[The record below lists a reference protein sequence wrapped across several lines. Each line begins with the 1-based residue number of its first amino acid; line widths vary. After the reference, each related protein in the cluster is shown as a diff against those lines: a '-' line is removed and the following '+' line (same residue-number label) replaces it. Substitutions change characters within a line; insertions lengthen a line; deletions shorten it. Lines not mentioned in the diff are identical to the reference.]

1 MVVIFEEVMKIKCV
15 IYSLKKFRS
24 DSELFFEKNKKIS
37 NLVLTLL
44 SNSNIMILAMEIMIA
59 KGSDI
64 VITNRQKEILKVIV
78 EEYIKTAK
86 AVSSNHI
93 CKKLKCS
100 SATIRN
106 EMVILEDFG
115 LLEKNHFASG
125 RIPSEKGYKYYVDN
139 LMTPKNMTGEDM
151 LKLQTIFHNNSLDLN
166 DTIKRSIE
174 IVSEIT
180 NYTAVVLGNA
190 SSSNKLMKVEVV
202 PLDDDKILSI
212 VITDK
217 GIVQHKIL
225 SLPTVVSKEEIKKTV
240 ELINKLVVGTPINEV
255 SEKLEYEVKPIIKDY
270 VSQYEVLY
278 NTFYDAF
285 HEFSSANEDVHFGGR
300 NNMLKQPE
308 FSNIDKVKEIL
319 SKFDDIDS
327 ISNMKEEDNGINIY
341 VGSETKL
348 TDDVSVI
355 KTKYNINGEEGTIA
369 IIGPKRM
376 EYDRVVALLDYI
388 KNNLGGENGE

>member
-1 MVVIFEEVMKIKCV
+1 M
-15 IYSLKKFRS
+15 
-24 DSELFFEKNKKIS
+24 
-37 NLVLTLL
+37 
-44 SNSNIMILAMEIMIA
+44 
-59 KGSDI
+59 
-64 VITNRQKEILKVIV
+64 LKVIV

-86 AVSSNHI
+86 PVSSNHI

-106 EMVILEDFG
+106 EMAKLEELH

-125 RIPSEKGYKYYVDN
+125 RIPSEAGYKYYVDN

-151 LKLQTIFHNNSLDLN
+151 LKLQTIFRNNSLDLS
-166 DTIKRSIE
+166 DTIKKSIE

-180 NYTAVVLGNA
+180 NYTAIVLGATSKENRL
-190 SSSNKLMKVEVV
+190 KKVEVV
-202 PLDDDKILSI
+202 PLEDNKILSI

-217 GIVQHKIL
+217 GVVQHKIL
-225 SLPTVVSKEEIKKTV
+225 VLPSSVSNDEVKKTV
-240 ELINKLVVGTPINEV
+240 ELINKLVIGTPISEV
-255 SEKLEYEVKPIIKDY
+255 SEKLEYEVKPIIKNY

-285 HEFSSANEDVHFGGR
+285 HEFTTNQNSNIHFEGR

-308 FSNIDKVKEIL
+308 FDNIDKVKMIL
-319 SKFDDIDS
+319 SKFEDIDS
-327 ISNMKEEDNGINIY
+327 ISEMKEEDNGINIY
-341 VGSETKL
+341 IGSETKL

-355 KTKYNINGEEGTIA
+355 KTKYTIDGEDGTIA

-376 EYDRVVALLDYI
+376 EYGRVVALLDYI
-388 KNNLGGENGE
+388 KNNLGGDYGE

>member
-1 MVVIFEEVMKIKCV
+1 
-15 IYSLKKFRS
+15 
-24 DSELFFEKNKKIS
+24 
-37 NLVLTLL
+37 
-44 SNSNIMILAMEIMIA
+44 MIT
-59 KGSDI
+59 K
-64 VITNRQKEILKVIV
+64 RQNEILKVIV
-78 EEYIKTAK
+78 EEYIRTAK
-86 AVSSNHI
+86 AVSSNHV

-106 EMVILEDFG
+106 EMAILEELH

-125 RIPSEKGYKYYVDN
+125 RIPSEEGYKYYVDN
-139 LMTPKNMTGEDM
+139 LMKPKNMTGEDM
-151 LKLQTIFHNNSLDLN
+151 LKLQTIFRNNTLDLN
-166 DTIKRSIE
+166 DTIKKSIE
-174 IVSEIT
+174 IISEIT
-180 NYTAVVLGNA
+180 NYTAVVLGNN
-190 SSSNKLMKVEVV
+190 SNENKLKKVEVV
-202 PLDDDKILSI
+202 PLEENKILSI

-217 GIVQHKIL
+217 GVVQHKTL
-225 SLPTVVSKEEIKKTV
+225 YLPNTISKEDVKKTV

-270 VSQYEVLY
+270 VNQYEVLY

-285 HEFSSANEDVHFGGR
+285 HEFTTNGSNNAYFGGR

-308 FSNIDKVKEIL
+308 FTNIDKVKEIL

-327 ISNMKEEDNGINIY
+327 ISKMKEEDNGINIY
-341 VGSETKL
+341 VGSETEL

-355 KTKYNINGEEGTIA
+355 KTKYNIDGTEGTIA

-388 KNNLGGENGE
+388 KNNLGGSSGKEE

>member
-1 MVVIFEEVMKIKCV
+1 M
-15 IYSLKKFRS
+15 
-24 DSELFFEKNKKIS
+24 
-37 NLVLTLL
+37 
-44 SNSNIMILAMEIMIA
+44 
-59 KGSDI
+59 
-64 VITNRQKEILKVIV
+64 ITNRQKEMLKVIV

-86 AVSSNHI
+86 PVSSNHI

-106 EMVILEDFG
+106 EMAKLEELH

-125 RIPSEKGYKYYVDN
+125 RIPSEAGYKYYVDN

-151 LKLQTIFHNNSLDLN
+151 LKLQTIFRNNSLDLS
-166 DTIKRSIE
+166 DTIKKSIE

-180 NYTAVVLGNA
+180 NYTAVVLGATSKENRL
-190 SSSNKLMKVEVV
+190 KKVEVV
-202 PLDDDKILSI
+202 PLEDNKILSI

-217 GIVQHKIL
+217 GVVQHKIL
-225 SLPTVVSKEEIKKTV
+225 VLPSSVSNDEVKKTV
-240 ELINKLVVGTPINEV
+240 ELINKLVIGTQIGEV
-255 SEKLEYEVKPIIKDY
+255 SEKLEYEVKPIIKNY

-285 HEFSSANEDVHFGGR
+285 HEFTTNQNSNIHFEGR

-308 FSNIDKVKEIL
+308 FDNIDKVKMIL
-319 SKFDDIDS
+319 SKFEDIDS
-327 ISNMKEEDNGINIY
+327 ISEMKEEDNGINIY
-341 VGSETKL
+341 IGSETKL

-355 KTKYNINGEEGTIA
+355 KTKYTIDGEEGTIA

-376 EYDRVVALLDYI
+376 EYGRVVALLDYI
-388 KNNLGGENGE
+388 KNNLGGDYGE

>member
-1 MVVIFEEVMKIKCV
+1 MRHLVVIFEEVMKIKCV

-44 SNSNIMILAMEIMIA
+44 NNSNIMILAMEIMIA

-106 EMVILEDFG
+106 EMVILEDYG

-212 VITDK
+212 VIT
-217 GIVQHKIL
+217 GTIF
-225 SLPTVVSKEEIKKTV
+225 SL
-240 ELINKLVVGTPINEV
+240 LV
-255 SEKLEYEVKPIIKDY
+255 
-270 VSQYEVLY
+270 
-278 NTFYDAF
+278 AF
-285 HEFSSANEDVHFGGR
+285 LVYS
-300 NNMLKQPE
+300 LKS
-308 FSNIDKVKEIL
+308 FVIT
-319 SKFDDIDS
+319 
-327 ISNMKEEDNGINIY
+327 Y
-341 VGSETKL
+341 TKL
-348 TDDVSVI
+348 LFVSTPV
-355 KTKYNINGEEGTIA
+355 
-369 IIGPKRM
+369 
-376 EYDRVVALLDYI
+376 DR
-388 KNNLGGENGE
+388 